1 MNAIDDK
8 FKKDGGNMIARAVA
22 WTVAWC
28 LVWAVFGYL
37 VAAMLG

>member
-1 MNAIDDK
+1 MNANDK
-8 FKKDGGNMIARAVA
+8 FKPYGSNMIARAVA

>member
-1 MNAIDDK
+1 M
-8 FKKDGGNMIARAVA
+8 ARAVA